1 MINVNEYFNG
11 EVKSLAYETGSGKST
26 IGVINPG
33 EYEFS
38 TSQEEIMTIIEGE
51 LTAYLPLNQSWQ
63 TFTRG
68 QHFVV
73 PAHSA
78 FKVKTAT
85 QTAYLCQY
93 R

>member
-11 EVKSLAYETGSGKST
+11 QVKSLGYETSAGKST
-26 IGVINPG
+26 IGVIDPG

-38 TSQEEIMTIIEGE
+38 TSQEETMHIIEGE
-51 LTAYLPLNQSWQ
+51 LTAFLPLNQNWQ
-63 TFTRG
+63 IFTKG

-73 PAHSA
+73 PAHTA
-78 FKVKTAT
+78 FKIKATT

>member
-11 EVKSLAYETGSGKST
+11 QVKSLAYETSAGKST

-38 TSQEEIMTIIEGE
+38 TSQEEIMTVIEGE
-51 LTAYLPLNQSWQ
+51 LTAFLPLNQNWE
-63 TFTRG
+63 TFGKG

-73 PAHSA
+73 PAHTA
-78 FKVKTAT
+78 FKVKAT
-85 QTAYLCQY
+85 DQTAYLCQY